1 MHRSE
6 AKERTSAS
14 LRELS
19 DPMTPEA
26 ATTSDSSDSLMNELK
41 TSRRQSKYDPE
52 DQIGGEDS
60 SDNAVKGPGRAR
72 RVLKRMDSS
81 PVTQSEDTE
90 HGYENSRDLNN
101 SQGNGK
107 HAGLTR
113 VKRPTTELSTRQKR
127 LELLRRRHAGKN
139 QQSPSDNELEIEG
152 GGPSPQANLI
162 TLGDPD
168 EDSDQDPPLRGGE
181 AQNLDEYEEDFVV
194 DDSDTLGVPA
204 ALDEIP
210 LQFTRHS
217 HKKPIEH
224 FKDVVE
230 WMVHNKLNP
239 AFPRSDPVY
248 KIARQKL
255 DDVVQGFAGSK
266 FISSV
271 WKADFSAALKKYPD
285 VARID
290 VPTMFDQKCQACGRS
305 GHPAKHQLIFSGKP
319 YHRES
324 LEDISS
330 DEDSEDDSN
339 EGEREPVPQSEAF
352 FLGRTCNANAE
363 TAHALYH
370 WRHQLNQFVLD
381 LLRAEGHTS
390 AEKIIERENWSVKK
404 REKYAN
410 KVVDEMEEDG
420 RMKQL
425 YREFKENIEAA
436 RSVKNEAYSYGR

>member
-1 MHRSE
+1 M
-6 AKERTSAS
+6 
-14 LRELS
+14 
-19 DPMTPEA
+19 
-26 ATTSDSSDSLMNELK
+26 
-41 TSRRQSKYDPE
+41 
-52 DQIGGEDS
+52 
-60 SDNAVKGPGRAR
+60 
-72 RVLKRMDSS
+72 
-81 PVTQSEDTE
+81 
-90 HGYENSRDLNN
+90 
-101 SQGNGK
+101 
-107 HAGLTR
+107 
-113 VKRPTTELSTRQKR
+113 
-127 LELLRRRHAGKN
+127 
-139 QQSPSDNELEIEG
+139 
-152 GGPSPQANLI
+152 
-162 TLGDPD
+162 
-168 EDSDQDPPLRGGE
+168 
-181 AQNLDEYEEDFVV
+181 

-290 VPTMFDQKCQACGRS
+290 VPTMFDQKCEACGRS

-339 EGEREPVPQSEAF
+339 EGEREAVPQSEAF

-390 AEKIIERENWSVKK
+390 ADKIIERENWSVKK

-436 RSVKNEAYSYGR
+436 RSAKVCIDGL